1 MAKEPTD
8 LAVLGQGMAVLATCI
23 VQELAKSD
31 PTFEERF
38 LRRLSEA
45 YHELRDN
52 SDYDPLVALGLLAS
66 TRSLITG
73 FDQISGQRAPF
84 LDGRLDD

>member
-1 MAKEPTD
+1 MANPPSD
-8 LAVLGQGMAVLATCI
+8 LAVLGQGIAVLATCI

-38 LRRLSEA
+38 LRRLTEAHYEFQESSE
-45 YHELRDN
+45 D
-52 SDYDPLVALGLLAS
+52 DPAFGLSLLTF

-73 FDQISGQRAPF
+73 FDHLNGQRSPF
-84 LDGRLDD
+84 LEGRLD